1 MHNAIPNSRSALEST
16 GGFASSNDLFD
27 DDHDDEFTPRGHKFD
42 QEELDLGERRK
53 YSTISGKSDMSS
65 VEVPAR
71 DPTVDAGNEQDFPR
85 IFLPL
90 K

>member
-16 GGFASSNDLFD
+16 GGFASSTDLVD
-27 DDHDDEFTPRGHKFD
+27 YDHDDEFSPRGNNYN

-53 YSTISGKSDMSS
+53 YSTMSGKSDMSS

-71 DPTVDAGNEQDFPR
+71 DPTVDAGNEQDFP
-85 IFLPL
+85 
-90 K
+90 